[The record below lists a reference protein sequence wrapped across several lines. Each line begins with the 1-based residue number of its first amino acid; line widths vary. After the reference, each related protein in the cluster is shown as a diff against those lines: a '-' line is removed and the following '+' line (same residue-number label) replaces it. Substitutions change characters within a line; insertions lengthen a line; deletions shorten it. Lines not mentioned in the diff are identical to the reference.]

1 MTLMLDYFVGVL
13 VVIYY
18 YVAYL
23 SYFYQN
29 VIKLENVNN
38 VKW

>member
-1 MTLMLDYFVGVL
+1 MLDYFVDVL

-18 YVAYL
+18 DVAYL
-23 SYFYQN
+23 SYFNQN

-38 VKW
+38 FKW